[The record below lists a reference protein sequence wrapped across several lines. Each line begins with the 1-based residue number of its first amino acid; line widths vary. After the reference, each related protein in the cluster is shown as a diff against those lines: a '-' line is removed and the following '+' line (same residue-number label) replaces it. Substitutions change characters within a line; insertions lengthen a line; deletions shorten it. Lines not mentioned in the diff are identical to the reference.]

1 MKKLNSIEQ
10 LIVSKQ
16 ASTLL
21 GAGLPLLD
29 AINLMQMPEV
39 ANNLKK
45 GRTLSASFQELG
57 FDMFCVGLIHT
68 GEVSGSL
75 INSFKQIETYTKK
88 KIDINRKVKKALH
101 YPTIVVLTSFAIL
114 WAMLIWVIP
123 SFEQMFTNFQA
134 ELPKPTLMLIAASH
148 WFKEFWIM
156 IGLSTIALVLVFF
169 KIWRRYIPIQKKV
182 DFFLCRIPIIGPIRK
197 ASLLTQWSRNI
208 STLLASG
215 LPILDSIRQT
225 ALISNDWL
233 TFELCSDLD
242 SLLTKGWSLT
252 DSLHKLNAQT
262 CFLDASQLQLIKVGE
277 SSGELCSML
286 NLISNQA
293 SDQLDELVDSLTQS
307 LEPLLMIIM
316 GLMIGTLVISL
327 YLPIFQMGQIL

>member
-1 MKKLNSIEQ
+1 MKQLNPAEQ
-10 LIVSKQ
+10 LIIIKQ
-16 ASTLL
+16 FSTLL

-29 AINLMQMPEV
+29 TINLMKMSDV
-39 ANNLKK
+39 ANQLKQ
-45 GRTLSASFQELG
+45 GYTLSASFKKLG
-57 FDMFCVGLIHT
+57 FDMFCIGLIHT
-68 GEVSGSL
+68 GEISGSL
-75 INSFKQIETYTKK
+75 TNSFKQIETYLNK
-88 KIDINRKVKKALH
+88 KIEINRKVKKALH
-101 YPTIVVLTSFAIL
+101 YPTIVLLTSCTIL
-114 WAMLIWVIP
+114 WAILIWVIP
-123 SFEQMFTNFQA
+123 SFEQMFANFQA
-134 ELPKPTLMLIAASH
+134 ELPKPTLLLITVSH

-156 IGLSTIALVLVFF
+156 IGLSTIALVFVFF

-262 CFLDASQLQLIKVGE
+262 CFLDSPQLQLIKVGE

-327 YLPIFQMGQIL
+327 YLPIFQMGRIL